1 MRYFGGKA
9 RLGKQIANHINL
21 LCGDIENYYEPF
33 CGMCSILENINA
45 TNKYGFDLH
54 EDLILLLNAVND
66 GWIPPTSISED
77 EYNILKKSEPSIL
90 RGFVGFGCSNSG
102 KFFGGYARDST
113 GRNYTQNAHN
123 SILKKVQKFGN
134 VIFKNQAYDILNVKD
149 SVIYCDPP
157 YNNTTGFTV
166 GKFDS
171 NKFWEWVRNIS
182 VENIVIVSEYN
193 APEDF
198 NVIWEKPVKTD
209 MKNNN
214 NRKINRVEKLY
225 SINFKG

>member
-1 MRYFGGKA
+1 MRYFGGKS
-9 RLGKQIANHINL
+9 RLGKQIATHINL
-21 LCGDIENYYEPF
+21 LCGVIENYYEPF
-33 CGMCSILENINA
+33 CGMCSVFENINA
-45 TNKYGFDLH
+45 KNKYGFDLH
-54 EDLILLLNAVND
+54 KDLILLLNAVND

-77 EYNILKKSEPSIL
+77 EYNILKKAEPSAL

-102 KFFGGYARDST
+102 KFFGGYARDKT
-113 GRNYTQNAHN
+113 DRNYAQNAYN
-123 SILKKVQKFGN
+123 SIMKKVKKFEN
-134 VIFKNQAYDILNVKD
+134 VTFKNQPYDSLNTKN

-171 NKFWEWVRNIS
+171 NEFWQWVRDTS
-182 VENIVIVSEYN
+182 KENIVIVSEYN

-198 NVIWEKPVKTD
+198 NVIWEKSVKTD
-209 MKNNN
+209 MNNN
-214 NRKINRVEKLY
+214 KNGKINRVEKLY